1 MTPDGNRGGRE
12 TNWSMTVREYLC
24 HFPLP
29 ALASCSLSY
38 SPLSFPNL
46 SSIVCRSFFS
56 LAVSGGRAAAISV
69 RFISR
74 SMRGVDRR
82 FAAEATAG
90 GEIPQPHPS
99 PPSLPSSMDEGSLI
113 GPLVINEVPYRRGRS
128 RSFSRRRR
136 SHRSSGS
143 ILRDLLCVHLTATS
157 ITDNPTEPC
166 IQRSYFYATLDT
178 SGKSYTGI

>member
-29 ALASCSLSY
+29 ALAFCSL
-38 SPLSFPNL
+38 PLSFPNL

-90 GEIPQPHPS
+90 EEIPQPNPS
-99 PPSLPSSMDEGSLI
+99 VDEGSLI
-113 GPLVINEVPYRRGRS
+113 GPLVINEVPCRRALVVADRIADQAA
-128 RSFSRRRR
+128 FFATCT
-136 SHRSSGS
+136 SSTS
-143 ILRDLLCVHLTATS
+143 QRQALPIILAWAIQPTLVHL
-157 ITDNPTEPC
+157 C
-166 IQRSYFYATLDT
+166 LVR
-178 SGKSYTGI
+178 YTQLSLYGHLI

>member
-1 MTPDGNRGGRE
+1 
-12 TNWSMTVREYLC
+12 MTVREYLC

-82 FAAEATAG
+82 FAAEATLA
-90 GEIPQPHPS
+90 
-99 PPSLPSSMDEGSLI
+99 LA
-113 GPLVINEVPYRRGRS
+113 RGRG
-128 RSFSRRRR
+128 RGGWR
-136 SHRSSGS
+136 
-143 ILRDLLCVHLTATS
+143 
-157 ITDNPTEPC
+157 
-166 IQRSYFYATLDT
+166 DT
-178 SGKSYTGI
+178 STSSLAPFPP